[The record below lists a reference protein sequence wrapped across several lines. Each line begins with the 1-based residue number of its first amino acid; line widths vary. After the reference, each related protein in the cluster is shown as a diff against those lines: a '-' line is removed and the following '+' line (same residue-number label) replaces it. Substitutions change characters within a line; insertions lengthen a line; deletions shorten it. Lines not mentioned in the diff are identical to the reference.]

1 MEGAVGA
8 EFQDWEVLLHD
19 LNLETALTAAEFS
32 GEKSTHFGGIEGESD
47 SDSIIK
53 SDYFSLDNQGRRGRT
68 VPERDLNEEEG
79 SVESDNPSW
88 IDPSSENRYGRV
100 NSSELWSDSGSDRSD
115 ERKFNELDSKTESG
129 IAGFFQGDE
138 ELSGRILKL
147 ESLKSHE
154 NKITGSDPNI
164 EVALEEFDEVQSQSK
179 DLNSF
184 WSESG
189 EDIVQ
194 NGSKVVKLEEGKEHL
209 DENKNLQIEET
220 KINAESGSEVGD
232 KRKVVWWKVPF
243 EVLKYCL
250 FKASPVWSF
259 SVAAALMGFIILGRK
274 LYKIKRK
281 SQSLH
286 LKVILDEKKGSQF
299 LSRAARLNEAF
310 SVVRRVPIVRPALP
324 AAGINPWPAMSLS

>member
-19 LNLETALTAAEFS
+19 LNLETTLPATEFS

-53 SDYFSLDNQGRRGRT
+53 SDYFSLDNQGRRGKAL
-68 VPERDLNEEEG
+68 PEHDLSELEG
-79 SVESDNPSW
+79 SIESDNPSW

-100 NSSELWSDSGSDRSD
+100 NSGEPWSDSGSDRSD
-115 ERKFNELDSKTESG
+115 ERKFKELNFKAESR
-129 IAGFFQGDE
+129 IAEFLQVDE
-138 ELSGRILKL
+138 ELSGKIQRL
-147 ESLKSHE
+147 ESLESHE
-154 NKITGSDPNI
+154 SKIIGSDPNI
-164 EVALEEFDEVQSQSK
+164 ELAFEEFDEIQSQSK
-179 DLNSF
+179 DLSNF
-184 WSESG
+184 WSESSG
-189 EDIVQ
+189 DIDQ
-194 NGSKVVKLEEGKEHL
+194 SGSKVVRLEEGKEQL
-209 DENKNLQIEET
+209 EENKNLQLPET
-220 KINAESGSEVGD
+220 KVNAESGSEVGD
-232 KRKVVWWKVPF
+232 KRKVWWKVPF
-243 EVLKYCL
+243 EVLKYCF

-274 LYKIKRK
+274 LYKMKRK

-286 LKVILDEKKGSQF
+286 LKVILDEKKGF
-299 LSRAARLNEAF
+299 PFMSRAARLNEAF